1 MLFRYM
7 SAIIVSVGITYGL
20 FFLMSTLIA
29 TGKNPI
35 TEKNIGQVVDFVRIK
50 QDEQVRRIERELEKP
65 DKPET
70 PPPVMPRPQI
80 DPLQV
85 ADASINT
92 QVNFNTQLDINADS
106 LGSGDGDYLPIVKV
120 APDYPRRALER
131 GIEGFVIVEFI
142 VTKLG
147 TVENVQVI
155 QAEPSGYFERAAVKA
170 AQRFK
175 YKPKVINGE
184 PVSVAGV
191 RNKITFKIEGK

>member
-1 MLFRYM
+1 MLTRFA
-7 SAIIVSVGITYGL
+7 STIVLSVGITCSL
-20 FFLMSTLIA
+20 FFLMSTLIT

-35 TEKNIGQVVDFVRIK
+35 TDKELGQVINFVRIK
-50 QDEQVRRIERELEKP
+50 PNEDVPEIDRKVEKP

-85 ADASINT
+85 ADAGINT
-92 QVNFNTQLDINADS
+92 QVIFDRQVHGNPNSLDSSDLLEFIT
-106 LGSGDGDYLPIVKV
+106 V
-120 APDYPRRALER
+120 APDYPRRALEL
-131 GIEGFVIVEFI
+131 GIEGFVIVKFM

-184 PVSVAGV
+184 PVGVAGV
-191 RNKITFKIEGK
+191 RKKITFKIEGK